1 MPLTQDYWC
10 IKAVIIASFARCI
23 VVVYYIISYSICM
36 QFCKGVHTAH
46 LSHPFALHHH
56 TKKYPR
62 PRARIFQY
70 IATVGYAPK
79 LSKRMFSAGTPRLSS
94 IFTTDEAIIGGP
106 HIK

>member
-36 QFCKGVHTAH
+36 QFCEGVHTAH

-56 TKKYPR
+56 TKKISPPEGEDISIYR
-62 PRARIFQY
+62 NR
-70 IATVGYAPK
+70 
-79 LSKRMFSAGTPRLSS
+79 RLC
-94 IFTTDEAIIGGP
+94 TKVVEEDVLGGNAKAVE
-106 HIK
+106 HIYY